1 MEETRVWPGNY
12 SPKSGSREKEVVGPG
27 TANVDD
33 PVHPSGRD
41 EAAGLSLGLPS
52 HPKSPVKDT

>member
-1 MEETRVWPGNY
+1 MWPGNY